1 MHSLFLLCS
10 LVAGLISHNQAPLF
24 ADHYAVAD
32 QLLSEM
38 TLDEKIAQILLVR
51 YPDDATAASILENYQ
66 VGGYI
71 FFAKDFQGKSA
82 VEVSQMTESLQK
94 VAKVPILTAVDE
106 EGGLV
111 ARVSSNQKLRKE
123 RFASPRELY
132 AAGGLPLIRED
143 TLEKSRLLSS
153 LGLNLNLAPVVDVST
168 NPADYMYSRSLGEDA
183 KITSEFARTV
193 IDASRTFNAELI
205 SRNPEKTEPHET
217 STVSYTLKHFPGYG
231 NNLDTHQGTS
241 LDRRSLVD
249 PLSIDLQPFR
259 AGLIAG
265 AEAVLVSHNIVTAL
279 DSVRPASL
287 SPAVHDLLA
296 NVLGFTGVII
306 TDDIVMGAIANPA
319 AISSQNLANPSS
331 ENSADPENLKILS
344 ENPAV
349 QAALAG
355 NHLIITTDYLD
366 SLTAI
371 KSALERGVLDE
382 AQIDRMA
389 RQILAWKSYKGLF

>member
-38 TLDEKIAQILLVR
+38 TLDEKIAQTLLVR
-51 YPDDATAASILENYQ
+51 YPDDATAASILEKYQ
-66 VGGYI
+66 FGGYI

-193 IDASRTFNAELI
+193 IDASRTFNSELT
-205 SRNPEKTEPHET
+205 SENHEA

-249 PLSIDLQPFR
+249 LLSIDLQPFR

-279 DSVRPASL
+279 DSARPASL
-287 SPAVHDLLA
+287 SPVVHELLT

-306 TDDIVMGAIANPA
+306 TDDIAMGAIANPA
-319 AISSQNLANPSS
+319 AASSQNLANPSS
-331 ENSADPENLKILS
+331 ENSADPESLQVLS

-349 QAALAG
+349 QAVLAG
-355 NHLIITTDYLD
+355 NHLIVTTDYLN

-371 KSALERGVLDE
+371 KSALQRGVFDE